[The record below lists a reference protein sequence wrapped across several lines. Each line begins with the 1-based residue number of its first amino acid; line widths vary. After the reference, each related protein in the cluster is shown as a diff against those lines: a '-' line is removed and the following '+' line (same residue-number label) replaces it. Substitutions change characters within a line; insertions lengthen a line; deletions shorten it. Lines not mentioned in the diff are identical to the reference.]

1 MMNTKEQRKE
11 LMEEMQFGMVL
22 KNDLTDPWS
31 GQKMCPGD
39 LVEIKDGDL
48 DDYFRIS
55 SIKNVFSQFGEGG
68 FFACIHPQNSVDLQ
82 QWKEWAK
89 TLTPEISAN
98 HIVLL
103 SSKVRVGT
111 ILNIA
116 EPKVIKLMLDAGAD
130 ITTEN
135 YRLIRMSYMYYPAIF
150 QMLQKEYPKLV
161 QNVISTTVTETNTNA
176 IVFPDKKTT
185 WNFKIA
191 STPGIEY
198 VIVRAGGDNEFHTGM
213 HHGDGNNYVPI
224 KDVFVYIDEGSIVYD
239 VLPVYGD
246 LGEAG
251 ISCFEKSMEMLNGMD
266 LSVFDHT
273 EDTEFPKMYTID
285 LQYDGKNG
293 MNGIQMNSKVIQ
305 IQDTEYKTLKDTYIR
320 KLRMDDE
327 EIEYSSNSIYILR
340 GYDISKASTVE
351 LLISE
356 GADIS
361 AGDYKLFQVAR
372 ERYPEVWIWLLDH
385 YKNEIASHMNEI
397 FGDGK
402 IQSIENEFSKNFE
415 EFCKSAIGKDD
426 LDEEL
431 ELPKHPALLDQF
443 LGFTDKFFK
452 KH

>member
-1 MMNTKEQRKE
+1 MNTKEQRKE

-39 LVEIKDGDL
+39 LMEIKDGDL
-48 DDYFRIS
+48 EDYFRIS
-55 SIKNVFSQFGEGG
+55 SIKNIFSQFGEGG

-89 TLTPEISAN
+89 TLTPELSTN

-111 ILNIA
+111 ILNIT
-116 EPKVIKLMLDAGAD
+116 EPKVVKLMLDAGAD
-130 ITTEN
+130 IATEN

-150 QMLQKEYPKLV
+150 QMLQQEYPKLV
-161 QNVISTTVTETNTNA
+161 KKVISSDAAKTDTV
-176 IVFPDKKTT
+176 VFPDKKTT

-198 VIVRAGGDNEFHTGM
+198 VMVRAGGSNEFHTGM
-213 HHGDGNNYVPI
+213 NPGTGNTYVPI
-224 KDVFVYIDEGSIVYD
+224 KDVFAYIDQGSIVYD
-239 VLPVYGD
+239 ILPVYGD
-246 LGEAG
+246 LGDAG
-251 ISCFEKSMEMLNGMD
+251 ISCFEESMEMLNGMD
-266 LSVFDHT
+266 LSVFDHV
-273 EDTEFPKMYTID
+273 EETEFPNVHGIE
-285 LQYDGKNG
+285 LQYDGENG
-293 MNGIQMNSKVIQ
+293 MNGIQMNSKVVQ
-305 IQDTEYKTLKDTYIR
+305 IQDTEYKNLKDTYIR
-320 KLRMDDE
+320 ELRMEDGH
-327 EIEYSSNSIYILR
+327 IEYDSNAIYILR
-340 GYDISKASTVE
+340 GYDISKASTIE

-361 AGDYKLFQVAR
+361 AGNYKLFKIAL
-372 ERYPEVWIWLLDH
+372 ERYPEVWIWLVDH
-385 YKNEIASHMNEI
+385 YKKEIAMVMDII
-397 FGDGK
+397 FGDKK
-402 IQSIENEFSKNFE
+402 IHTIENEFSKKFE

-426 LDEEL
+426 LDEEVD
-431 ELPKHPALLDQF
+431 LPKHPALLDQF